1 MKKILFDDTELEYD
15 IFQSK
20 NKKFVNSIN
29 SIEDN
34 IILIHEGLWL
44 MQRFHW

>member
-20 NKKFVNSIN
+20 NKEPINSIN
-29 SIEDN
+29 SIEDKLFLF
-34 IILIHEGLWL
+34 IEGLLL
-44 MQRFHW
+44 MPIFQ

>member
-20 NKKFVNSIN
+20 NKKFVNISIVLTR
-29 SIEDN
+29 
-34 IILIHEGLWL
+34 ILFLFMEGLWL
-44 MQRFHW
+44 MQTFH

>member
-20 NKKFVNSIN
+20 NNESTNNIN
-29 SIEDN
+29 SIKDN
-34 IILIHEGLWL
+34 IILIHGGI
-44 MQRFHW
+44 MADAKFQ

>member
-20 NKKFVNSIN
+20 NKKFDNSID
-29 SIEDN
+29 SINEN
-34 IILIHEGLWL
+34 IILIH
-44 MQRFHW
+44 

>member
-20 NKKFVNSIN
+20 NNESTNNIN
-29 SIEDN
+29 SIKDN
-34 IILIHEGLWL
+34 IILIHGGIWL
-44 MQRFHW
+44 MQIFQ

>member
-1 MKKILFDDTELEYD
+1 MKQILFDDTELEYD

-20 NKKFVNSIN
+20 NKESVNNIN

-34 IILIHEGLWL
+34 IILIHGGLWL
-44 MQRFHW
+44 MQIFQ